1 MATILKNTVIKNCG
15 TVPVLIYETLP
26 TTRVTILGLSFTN
39 LTDQFIYC
47 DVLIKDDTSVTGY
60 YLKDSIIKNGL
71 DPDNLE
77 TNEKG
82 FNISGSQD
90 KINAWKD
97 IWSAGQGVGF
107 SKEIQSLEEIAIA
120 LEKEWKILK

>member
-39 LTDQFIYC
+39 LTNQFIYC

-60 YLKDSIIKNGL
+60 YLKDSILPAGTSL
-71 DPDNLE
+71 RAVS
-77 TNEKG
+77 TGEKLVLAPS
-82 FNISGSQD
+82 NQLLVRSSVDDSVDVIVSY
-90 KINAWKD
+90 
-97 IWSAGQGVGF
+97 V
-107 SKEIQSLEEIAIA
+107 EIT
-120 LEKEWKILK
+120 

>member
-15 TVPVLIYETLP
+15 PVPVLIYETLS

-60 YLKDSIIKNGL
+60 YLKDSILPAGTSL
-71 DPDNLE
+71 RAVS
-77 TNEKG
+77 TGEKLVLAPS
-82 FNISGSQD
+82 NQLLVRSSVDDSVDVIVSY
-90 KINAWKD
+90 
-97 IWSAGQGVGF
+97 V
-107 SKEIQSLEEIAIA
+107 EIT
-120 LEKEWKILK
+120 

>member
-60 YLKDSIIKNGL
+60 YLKDSILPAGTSLRAVSSGEKLILATSNAMYVSSTL
-71 DPDNLE
+71 DDSVDVI
-77 TNEKG
+77 
-82 FNISGSQD
+82 ISY
-90 KINAWKD
+90 
-97 IWSAGQGVGF
+97 V
-107 SKEIQSLEEIAIA
+107 EIT
-120 LEKEWKILK
+120 

>member
-15 TVPVLIYETLP
+15 TVPVLIYETLA

-60 YLKDSIIKNGL
+60 YLKDSILPAGTSL
-71 DPDNLE
+71 RAVS
-77 TNEKG
+77 TGEKLVLAPS
-82 FNISGSQD
+82 NQLLVRSSVDDSVDVIVSY
-90 KINAWKD
+90 
-97 IWSAGQGVGF
+97 V
-107 SKEIQSLEEIAIA
+107 EIT
-120 LEKEWKILK
+120 

>member
-47 DVLIKDDTSVTGY
+47 DV
-60 YLKDSIIKNGL
+60 N
-71 DPDNLE
+71 
-77 TNEKG
+77 
-82 FNISGSQD
+82 
-90 KINAWKD
+90 
-97 IWSAGQGVGF
+97 
-107 SKEIQSLEEIAIA
+107 
-120 LEKEWKILK
+120 